1 MYKFLVIDIGTERD
15 KSAIIDDHGKII
27 CEESQ
32 DYGLRCPRPGWAE
45 QDPDNWWHATL
56 KNIKKILKMK
66 KVAPNEITAIG
77 ICGQM
82 HAPVPV
88 NKDGDILFRAPPLW
102 CDKRNI
108 AQCIKLRRKTDE
120 KDMIKKTGN
129 PITPAWMGIKIMWIK
144 ENYPDIYNKTYK
156 FLTPKD
162 FIIMR
167 LTNTF
172 ITDWSEASGSFLF
185 NITTK
190 EWSQELAELLG
201 VDLEKLP
208 EIHPS
213 HEIIGEVSDWA
224 ARLTGLNKGT
234 PVIAGGG
241 DFPCAVLGA
250 GIVSTEEAID
260 VTGTS
265 SLFAVF
271 SKEPIF
277 DARLMNLH
285 HVIDGWIPFNEIEAG
300 LLRWFRDNFGVIESK
315 IANKKKTSAY
325 KIMDE
330 EAEKISPGADGL
342 IIYPHFIGERVFG
355 RFYSR
360 GAVIGLTLA
369 HTRQHIIRA
378 IMEGITYELR
388 RVSEVMEENNKKTNL
403 VKFVGG
409 GASSLF
415 LSKLKADIYGKPVA
429 TLSSFQGGLMG
440 LTILAMMATRIT
452 NNAQSAVKR
461 LIKISHIYE
470 PNSAHHNFY
479 KGIYVLYKEI
489 YERLGQLY
497 DMYGDLGV
505 VR

>member
-1 MYKFLVIDIGTERD
+1 LHKFLVIDIGTEGA
-15 KSAIIDDHGKII
+15 KSAIIDDCGKTI
-27 CEESQ
+27 CEASRNY
-32 DYGLRCPRPGWAE
+32 DLRCPKPGWAE
-45 QDPDNWWHATL
+45 QDPDDWWHATL
-56 KNIKKILKMK
+56 KNIKEILKMG
-66 KVAPNEITAIG
+66 KVSSNDIAAIG

-88 NKDGDILFRAPPLW
+88 NKDCELLFRAPPLW

-108 AQCIKLRRKTDE
+108 AQCMKLREKIDE
-120 KDMIKKTGN
+120 KDVIKKTGN

-144 ENYPDIYNKTYK
+144 ENYPKIYKKTYK

-162 FIIMR
+162 FIIMK

-172 ITDWSEASGSFLF
+172 ITDWSEASGSFLLD
-185 NITTK
+185 ITTRG
-190 EWSQELAELLG
+190 WSQELAEILRI
-201 VDLEKLP
+201 DLEKLP

-213 HEIIGEVSDWA
+213 HEIIGEVTDEA

-250 GIVSTEEAID
+250 GIISSGEAVD
-260 VTGTS
+260 VAGTS
-265 SLFAVF
+265 SLFAVY
-271 SKEPIF
+271 SKGPIF

-300 LLRWFRDNFGVIESK
+300 LLRWFRDNFGIIESK
-315 IANKKKTSAY
+315 IANKKKTSTY

-330 EAEKISPGADGL
+330 EAEKIPPGADGL
-342 IIYPHFIGERVFG
+342 IIFPHFIGERALE
-355 RFYSR
+355 RSYSR

-388 RVSEVMEENNKKTNL
+388 RISELIEENDEKINL

-409 GASSLF
+409 GASSAF
-415 LSKLKADIYGKPVA
+415 WAKLKADIYGKPVA
-429 TLSSFQGGLMG
+429 TLSSLQGGLMG
-440 LTILAMMATRIT
+440 LTILAMMATRVT

-461 LIKISHIYE
+461 LIKISQIYE
-470 PNSAHHNFY
+470 PDSEGHDFY
-479 KGIYVLYKEI
+479 NRIYVLYKEV

-497 DMYGDLGV
+497 NMYGSLGV
-505 VR
+505 A